1 MGAMNE
7 PAKRPLLGLLIAQF
21 FGAFNDN
28 AWKMVVITLGL
39 RSISYL
45 KPGPELDAASQTQ
58 AMFALVTLTVPLM
71 LFSIPA
77 GVLADKISKRNLIVY
92 MKGFEI
98 VLMGAGTAALYAAP
112 EGNFWPLAVLAL
124 MGLQSALF
132 SPAKYG
138 ILPEILRH
146 DQLSKGN
153 GIIEMLT
160 MFAIIAGTA
169 LGPVM
174 LAQWEP
180 WMAGA
185 VLTGIAFV
193 GFGASLLVPK
203 VKAARV
209 DGGLDSLANA
219 WESIRSERILWLT
232 VIGGAMYWSLASLVG
247 QNMIVYSKNVLRL
260 SDQFTGVPLAVL
272 GLGIGIGAVLAGK
285 MSAKKVE
292 YGLIPFGAIGLGV
305 SALCFGIS
313 QTESLG
319 VALAFMALMGVCGG
333 ILVVPL
339 KTILQWYSPPERR
352 GAIIALDNVA
362 SFAGVLV
369 GSVAGYFMAQAT
381 LSPAWIMVG
390 AGILALC
397 ATSWALYLLPD
408 ALLRL
413 VLVIA
418 TNTIYRIKRGGLEN
432 VPEKGGAL
440 LVCNHLSLLDG
451 LFIMVCI
458 DRPVRFIVEASYYN
472 NRLFKPFMKIIGAI
486 PISTAEGPKTLMR
499 ALKAAGEYLD
509 KGELVCI
516 FAEGQ
521 ITRIGML
528 LPFKRGLER
537 ILKGRSVP
545 VIPCALDR
553 VWGSIFSLSDG
564 RFASRVPRKFPY
576 PVTLLFGA
584 PLPATTPAPEIR
596 RVVNDLIEEAW
607 RERKATSRPLAESLI
622 RIARRHPFTFAMADP
637 LRERITWF
645 KALVGGI
652 ALSRALKPLWGSQ
665 ERVGILLPTSCAGA
679 LVNYAAALSARVAVN
694 LNYTV
699 GRGGLESAIN
709 QADLKTVVT
718 SRQFEAKGKLEL
730 PHNVRILYL
739 EEIAKHIGTRERLT
753 AMAIAL
759 LPIWFLRKLCGASRT
774 EKPDDDSA
782 IIFSSGST
790 AEPKGVQ
797 LSHYNVLSNVEA
809 AGQVLQFMPSDK
821 VLGILPYFHS
831 FGNLLLWAATHHG
844 CGMVWVPN
852 PLDGPVVGYMV
863 EKYACTIAACTPT
876 FLQIYMKRVM
886 PSQFGSLRLLVTGA
900 EKLPQALADAFEHE
914 FGIRPLE
921 GYGITECAPVISV
934 NTHDF
939 RAAGFYQK
947 GSRRG
952 SVGPPLPGVKVKTVD
967 PESMADLPA
976 GESGMLLVKGP
987 NVMKSY
993 LNKPEL
999 TEKAF
1004 KDGWYIT
1011 GDIARVDEDGF
1022 IYITGRQSRFS
1033 KIGGEMVPH
1042 GKVEDALHECAECTD
1057 RMFAVTGVPCERKG
1071 EKLAVIHTYAEDLLQ
1086 LLEKMTGRGLPNL
1099 FIPKPA
1105 QFVKVEALPV
1115 LGSGKLDLRKLKQI
1129 AQEAL
1134 AAEKEEAIEATS
1146 EAPRP
1151 SAETPDQNPQ
1161 AITAN

>member
-1 MGAMNE
+1 MDAMNE

-28 AWKMVVITLGL
+28 AWKMVVVTLGL
-39 RSISYL
+39 RSLAGL
-45 KPGPELDAASQTQ
+45 KSGAGLDAASQTE
-58 AMFALVTLTVPLM
+58 AMVALVTLTVPLM
-71 LFSIPA
+71 LFSLPA
-77 GVLADKISKRNLIVY
+77 GVLADKISKRSLIVA
-92 MKGFEI
+92 MKALEI
-98 VLMGAGTAALYAAP
+98 ALMGAGCFALYASPADT
-112 EGNFWPLAVLAL
+112 FFPLAILAV
-124 MGLQSALF
+124 MGVQSALF

-138 ILPEILRH
+138 ILPQILRH

-153 GIIEMLT
+153 GTIELLT
-160 MFAIIAGTA
+160 MIAIIAGTA
-169 LGPVM
+169 MGPVM
-174 LAQWEP
+174 LANWEP

-185 VLTGIAFV
+185 ALTGLAFV
-193 GFGASLLVPK
+193 GFAASLLVPR
-203 VKAARV
+203 VQAARAE
-209 DGGLDSLANA
+209 GGIEVLAEA
-219 WESIRSERILWLT
+219 FGSIRKERILWLT
-232 VIGGAMYWSLASLVG
+232 VIGGALYWSLASIVG
-247 QNMIVYSKNVLRL
+247 QNMIVYARNVMHLGEQL
-260 SDQFTGVPLAVL
+260 LGLPLAVM
-272 GLGIGIGAVLAGK
+272 GLGVGVGAVLAGR

-292 YGLIPFGAIGLGV
+292 YGLIPFGAIGIGV
-305 SALCFGIS
+305 CTLCFGLAAP
-313 QTESLG
+313 QALP
-319 VALAFMALMGVCGG
+319 VALAFMALTG
-333 ILVVPL
+333 ICAGLIVVPL
-339 KTILQWYSPPERR
+339 RTILQWYSPSEQR
-352 GAIIALDNVA
+352 GAVIALDNVA
-362 SFAGVLV
+362 SFAGVLA
-369 GSVAGYFMAQAT
+369 GSLGGFFMAKAG
-381 LSPAWIMVG
+381 LSPALIMVG
-390 AGILALC
+390 AGVLALC
-397 ATSWALYLLPD
+397 ATAWALYLLPD
-408 ALLRL
+408 ALLRF
-413 VLVIA
+413 VLVVA
-418 TNTIYRIKRGGLEN
+418 TNTVYRIKRGGLEN

-451 LFIMVCI
+451 LFIMVSI
-458 DRPVRFIVEASYYN
+458 DRPVRFIVEATYYN

-486 PISTAEGPKTLMR
+486 PISTSEGPKTLMR
-499 ALKAAGEYLD
+499 ALKAAGDYLD

-537 ILKGRSVP
+537 ILKGRQVP

-553 VWGSIFSLSDG
+553 VWGSIFSRMDG
-564 RFASRVPRKFPY
+564 TGAPRVPRKFPY
-576 PVTLLFGA
+576 PVTLLFGK
-584 PLPATTPAPEIR
+584 PLPASTPAPEIR

-607 RERKATSRPLAESLI
+607 RERRASARPLAESLI
-622 RIARRHPFTFAMADP
+622 RIARKRPFAFAMADP
-637 LRERITWF
+637 LRERISWF

-652 ALSRALKPLWGSQ
+652 VLARELNPLWGSQ

-699 GRGGLESAIN
+699 GRSGLESAIN

-730 PHNVRILYL
+730 PQNVRILYL
-739 EEIAKHIGTRERLT
+739 EEVAKHIGTRQRLA

-759 LPIWFLRKLCGASRT
+759 LPIWLLRRLCGARRA

-809 AGQVLQFMPSDK
+809 AGQVLQFQPTDK

-863 EKYACTIAACTPT
+863 EKYGCTIAACTPT

-900 EKLPQALADAFEHE
+900 EKLPQPLADAFENE

-934 NTHDF
+934 NTQDF

-967 PESMADLPA
+967 PDTLADLPP

-987 NVMKSY
+987 NVMKGY
-993 LNKPEL
+993 LNQPEQ
-999 TEKAF
+999 TQKAF

-1042 GKVEDALHECAECTD
+1042 GKVEDALHECACSAD
-1057 RMFAVTGVPCERKG
+1057 RIFAVTGVPCERKG
-1071 EKLAVIHTYAEDLLQ
+1071 EKLAVIHTYAEDLLR
-1086 LLEKMTGRGLPNL
+1086 LLEKMSGRGLPNL
-1099 FIPKPA
+1099 FIPKPS

-1129 AQEAL
+1129 AQDSLGAEREEPVS
-1134 AAEKEEAIEATS
+1134 AAGNGDG
-1146 EAPRP
+1146 APA
-1151 SAETPDQNPQ
+1151 S
-1161 AITAN
+1161 